1 MSLTVTREY
10 ASLGSKQAAI
20 GEITFDSSYPTG
32 VEPFNALSL
41 LGINNVDSMVI
52 ENKSGYVFEF
62 DKTNKKVKVMQQ
74 RYMPPIV
81 YEEHH
86 VMDTSYQ
93 VQLDYPAAYIMN
105 VAKKLQS
112 IPMRS
117 TGVTPGAFQCALV
130 SQMADGVA
138 PTLLFNSSLNV
149 NDSLFVNGTFTT
161 DSTGWTGT
169 NLGPWTFAGNALAK
183 DGAGTETAVEDAF
196 VPVVGHTYEL
206 TYTITA
212 VTAATGG
219 VTPSLG
225 GVTGTNRTTTG
236 TFTERFLA
244 TAATGF
250 AFTPGNTAFRGIID
264 NAYLIDCDVYVTYV
278 TQAWRDVWDNLVQ
291 DESITFA
298 TGDNNLASGNK
309 IAAVMYIDQ
318 ITATATRIIPID
330 EDDTVG
336 SGEAEVAFNSAT
348 NVLKVHS
355 DQNAH
360 AAKITYIKVP
370 SSGFLKDRLFHNEGA
385 TKAGGDPYTNT
396 FDYPILLWGYSG
408 TVPINGAANL
418 GIIRYMDT
426 PATTEAV
433 VDWFGLGAR
442 GAGAPAVGTE
452 VGVKDNVTA
461 TGAGIWGRIHEIPA
475 VSTLAE
481 VPSATDLSGITVRYM
496 AIGI

>member
-32 VEPFNALSL
+32 GEPFNALSL

-62 DKTNKKVKVMQQ
+62 DKVNKKIKVMQQ
-74 RYMPPIV
+74 KYVPPIV

-86 VMDTSYQ
+86 VMDATWK
-93 VQLDYPAAYIMN
+93 VQLNYPAAYIMN

-130 SQMADGVA
+130 SQLADGVA
-138 PTLLFNSSLNV
+138 STLLFNTSLNA
-149 NDSLFVNGTFTT
+149 NATMLVNGTFTT

-169 NLGPWTFAGNALAK
+169 GLTSWTFAGNALAK
-183 DGAGTETAVEDAF
+183 DGAGVEAAVEDAF

-206 TYTITA
+206 TYTITT
-212 VTAATGG
+212 VTVATGG
-219 VTPSLG
+219 VTAALG

-236 TFTERFLA
+236 TFTERFTA
-244 TAATGF
+244 TATTGLTI
-250 AFTPGNTAFRGIID
+250 TPGNTAFRGIID

-291 DESITFA
+291 DESITLA
-298 TGDNNLASGNK
+298 TGDNTLTSGNK
-309 IAAVMYIDQ
+309 ITAVMYIDQ
-318 ITATATRIIPID
+318 TSATATRIIPID
-330 EDDTVG
+330 EDDTVA
-336 SGEAEVAFNSAT
+336 SGEAEIAFNAIT
-348 NVLKVHS
+348 NQVKVHS
-355 DQNAH
+355 DQNTKV
-360 AAKITYIKVP
+360 AKITYIKVP
-370 SSGFLKDRLFHNEGA
+370 SSGFLKDRIFHNEAA

-408 TVPINGAANL
+408 TVPINGGSNL
-418 GIIRYMDT
+418 GIICYMDT

-433 VDWFGLGAR
+433 VDWYGLGAR
-442 GAGAPAVGTE
+442 GAAAPAVGTE

-475 VSTLAE
+475 VSSLAE
-481 VPSATDLSGITVRYM
+481 VPSSVDLSGVTVRYM